1 MYFMSR
7 ILTITTRLVNISG
20 DYLKNQCRS
29 SHCVPCHIRFATCR
43 GLPDG
48 LHQWRGRELT
58 SYFIVC
64 QSQRV
69 TFHGRCQSTTPG
81 QYMVFSP
88 KLKTCVD
95 RQTAWTARKS
105 KQSVQSKSGVNITQK
120 INITEASSLDNFDNV
135 TLLNVSSSLQLPQA
149 VEQRSSLHL
158 TYEEQQH
165 QIGQNLMHMQKH
177 QMDTGNIQ
185 THHEKLSTSV
195 LLSQQDKSLHD
206 SINKLQKHSLTY
218 PPATKLQQ
226 NVTDLVLRFTD
237 QLDPIPQTQH
247 HQNARIPPSVL
258 YSPKEQQEPTPVEGN
273 VYSRLPGIKIYNL
286 EKTSIPNI
294 PFSSMIQIKLKRETM
309 NRNDILVNFTK
320 GYNSTQVGNVLP
332 PKSILKNQ
340 NSSVNSYMNLTKNTP
355 AHDNS
360 LVLVQYTSN
369 VNKNTGTS
377 ANGVL
382 NKTDHTK
389 KNPIN
394 TSNENGYLTNDQ
406 RNITAKSKTLHSSPL
421 LNTLIKQIES
431 RVSKQNEVTAS
442 YDTQKE
448 ETSAASAKKEVE
460 TSSLNHV
467 HPAVLSRLMLVN
479 HNIDNN
485 KSEEINSENFTF
497 KDTIKGVNPPLK
509 QPKNINK
516 AAEINF
522 TSASKQL
529 LMLLSGETKTHNQII
544 PKLKVLTI
552 TKRLDLNN
560 NTMGKPIH
568 VSSNSQPSN
577 TQRNRLSLN
586 QAAFEQGTIESNT
599 KHATNQNSISS
610 VRQDIIQHSNI
621 TSNRHPVVGK
631 KNISTYSKDAVN
643 VSNISVVYKAINL
656 HNKTSISIND
666 QIKNGNFSTN
676 RQNTNEQ
683 DMLSKNQSIVKPSD
697 LPSNGPNMQPD
708 KNGWALKGNSIFADE
723 IRRPGRVFQTSP
735 DVPSQKYLSKKHVSD
750 FENMVSRLQNIAIDN
765 APYIGEAHNGRQ
777 NEMLRQNQL
786 LMRGTNQNQHNYIS
800 EKSTRPELSMDM
812 TKYLY
817 GQNNMRLPIQL
828 NPGKHLKDTQ
838 KAMSEIYFQKA
849 LSRHEVPNAIKQ
861 INSRKSHRY
870 SDLIQRLSFL
880 STSGRDRMTDVS
892 SSPSNPNILKSKSSR
907 RKLQIQRQPWL
918 IGTNF

>member
-1 MYFMSR
+1 
-7 ILTITTRLVNISG
+7 
-20 DYLKNQCRS
+20 
-29 SHCVPCHIRFATCR
+29 
-43 GLPDG
+43 
-48 LHQWRGRELT
+48 
-58 SYFIVC
+58 
-64 QSQRV
+64 
-69 TFHGRCQSTTPG
+69 
-81 QYMVFSP
+81 MVFSP

-105 KQSVQSKSGVNITQK
+105 KQSVQTKSDVNITQK
-120 INITEASSLDNFDNV
+120 INITEASSLDSFDNV

-149 VEQRSSLHL
+149 IEHRPSLHL

-177 QMDTGNIQ
+177 QMDTRNTQ
-185 THHEKLSTSV
+185 THHEKPLTSV

-206 SINKLQKHSLTY
+206 NINKQQEHSLTN
-218 PPATKLQQ
+218 PPTTKLQH
-226 NVTDLVLRFTD
+226 NVTDLVSRFTD

-258 YSPKEQQEPTPVEGN
+258 YSPKEHQEPTPVEGN
-273 VYSRLPGIKIYNL
+273 VYSRLPGIKINNL
-286 EKTSIPNI
+286 EKTSFPNI
-294 PFSSMIQIKLKRETM
+294 PFSSMIQIKLKSETV
-309 NRNDILVNFTK
+309 NRNDILANFTK
-320 GYNSTQVGNVLP
+320 GYNSTQVANVLP
-332 PKSILKNQ
+332 PKSILINP

-355 AHDNS
+355 AQDNS

-377 ANGVL
+377 ANEIL

-394 TSNENGYLTNDQ
+394 ISNENGYLTNDM
-406 RNITAKSKTLHSSPL
+406 RNITAKSKTVHPSPL

-431 RVSKQNEVTAS
+431 RVSKQTEVTVS
-442 YDTQKE
+442 YETQKE

-497 KDTIKGVNPPLK
+497 KDPIKGGVNPPLK
-509 QPKNINK
+509 QPRKISK

-529 LMLLSGETKTHNQII
+529 LMLLSGETKTQNQRI

-560 NTMGKPIH
+560 STMSKPIH

-586 QAAFEQGTIESNT
+586 QAAFEQGTLESNT
-599 KHATNQNSISS
+599 KHATNKNSISS
-610 VRQDIIQHSNI
+610 VRQDTIQHSNI
-621 TSNRHPVVGK
+621 TSNRHPVVEK

-656 HNKTSISIND
+656 HNKSSLSIND

-676 RQNTNEQ
+676 RQNTYEQ

-708 KNGWALKGNSIFADE
+708 KNGWALKGNSLFADE
-723 IRRPGRVFQTSP
+723 TRKPGRVFQTSP
-735 DVPSQKYLSKKHVSD
+735 DVPSQKYLSNKHVSD

-765 APYIGEAHNGRQ
+765 APYIAEVHNGRQ
-777 NEMLRQNQL
+777 NEMLRQNKL
-786 LMRGTNQNQHNYIS
+786 LLRGTNQNQHNYIS

-812 TKYLY
+812 TKFLY
-817 GQNNMRLPIQL
+817 RQNNMRLPIQL
-828 NPGKHLKDTQ
+828 NPGEHFKKETQ
-838 KAMSEIYFQKA
+838 KAMSEIYFQNA

-907 RKLQIQRQPWL
+907 RKLQIQRKPWPVTR